1 MEKPTKLT
9 QEELQQLKDFQSKSE
24 FLISQLGQLQFRKLQ
39 LEKEELILKNS
50 FERITELENELS
62 ENLKKTYGNVQINLE
77 TGDLI
82 YS

>member
-24 FLISQLGQLQFRKLQ
+24 LLISQLGQLQFRKLQ

-50 FERITELENELS
+50 FDRITELENELS